1 MNNIDLN
8 KKNQISF
15 KSKILK
21 GFQEKDY
28 SKIAVLISNEYE
40 GFSRNGGIGTYY
52 TSLSQKLA
60 QAGWAVILI
69 ICQSDEKYG
78 GKSHIRALKHIFSI
92 GEIEDVLNLGEE
104 HKFILNKAKEDYYFK
119 YQSVGSWLYSQGFSN
134 TFKDSKIYIEFPDV
148 NGFGYDTIQA
158 KKANL
163 LGTNCLTNITIHGC
177 FEWVFEA
184 NDSINKEDWFDKSCH
199 REQVAYENVDLAFF
213 PSFFLKNKVESYGW
227 RTNHAHNRPYF
238 VPIQPILTYDEVDEE
253 LANYNLLG
261 MTSQEERSYVK
272 YYAQNDY
279 TAQGEIVDLGC
290 WLGSLTLPLILGL
303 EKNKQINSTQI
314 KIHAYDLFRWKS
326 WMNAEVV
333 GTNLENKYENEDSF
347 LDAFLTQINPYE
359 DKVNVYEGDLMT
371 MSWHEN
377 KPIEFLVIDA
387 MKKWDLTNY
396 IFKEFFPFLM
406 PNISVIL
413 HQDFCHYRCGWIH
426 LIMYRLKDYFEP
438 ILYVPKGSVI
448 FKYIKQIPTEYLQKT
463 YCLED
468 FSPREIIEAFDYS
481 VSIVPTD
488 AKPNIMAAKIMVLIN
503 LGDMIEAQKE
513 LQLVKQTSVYQA
525 NSDLSI
531 VEKLLVSS
539 PPLGKK
545 E

>member
-8 KKNQISF
+8 KKNKISF
-15 KSKILK
+15 KNKVLQQFK
-21 GFQEKDY
+21 EEDY

-69 ICQSDEKYG
+69 LCQSDEKYE

-92 GEIEDVLNLGEE
+92 SEVEDVLNLTQE
-104 HKFILNKAKEDYYFK
+104 HKFILNQAKKDYYFK

-163 LGTNCLTNITIHGC
+163 LGKNSLTNITIHGC

-184 NDSINKEDWFDKSCH
+184 NDSINKEDWFNQSCH

-227 RTNHAHNRPYF
+227 QTNHAHNRPYF
-238 VPIQPILTYDEVDEE
+238 VPIQPILTYDKVDQE
-253 LANYNLLG
+253 LAKYNLLG

-272 YYAQNDY
+272 YYAENDY
-279 TAQGEIVDLGC
+279 TGQGEIVDLGC

-303 EKNKQINSTQI
+303 NNNKQVNSTDI

-326 WMNAEVV
+326 WMNLEVI
-333 GTNLENKYENEDSF
+333 GTDLENKYQNEDSF
-347 LDAFLTQINPYE
+347 LDSFLAQINPYE
-359 DKVNVYEGDLMT
+359 DKIKVYEGDLMT
-371 MSWHEN
+371 MSWN
-377 KPIEFLVIDA
+377 KDKPIEFLVIDA
-387 MKKWDLTNY
+387 MKKWNLTNY
-396 IFKEFFPFLM
+396 ILKKFFPSLI
-406 PNISVIL
+406 PNISVIH
-413 HQDFCHYRCGWIH
+413 HQDFCHYRCSWIH
-426 LIMYRLKDYFEP
+426 LIMYRFKEYFEP
-438 ILYVPKGSVI
+438 IIYVPKGSVM
-448 FKYIKQIPTEYLQKT
+448 FKYIKSIPDEFLTKT
-463 YCLED
+463 YDFSD
-468 FSPREIIEAFDYS
+468 FSPSEINQAFDYS
-481 VSIVPTD
+481 SSIVPFP
-488 AKPNIMAAKIMVLIN
+488 AKANIMAAKIMLYIHM
-503 LGDMIEAQKE
+503 GDMEQAKKE
-513 LQLVKQTSVYQA
+513 LH
-525 NSDLSI
+525 
-531 VEKLLVSS
+531 
-539 PPLGKK
+539 
-545 E
+545 